1 MNVEVK
7 GNAKTK
13 IFSSWIGLVDWIGD
27 EMSQLKLIEYQTM
40 HHVGHPSMCMAYLCK
55 GMYKAS
61 YQKR

>member
-7 GNAKTK
+7 GNAKTR

-40 HHVGHPSMCMAYLCK
+40 HHVGHLSMCTVADLEI
-55 GMYKAS
+55 
-61 YQKR
+61 